1 MQQSLIDQDL
11 GASGRRD
18 KFKRVSKLA
27 LDLSVQSAE
36 GQCDYF
42 IASQL
47 GMLVR
52 CFSQVVEPSDSY
64 PDLAAVLDFLGMSI
78 QTAVGKA
85 HKPEVRPAM
94 KAVAPIHETELEPR
108 TMGAVAVANGR

>member
-11 GASGRRD
+11 GASSRRD
-18 KFKRVSKLA
+18 KFKRFSKLA
-27 LDLSVQSAE
+27 LDLSIQSAE

-52 CFSQVVEPSDSY
+52 DFSQAVDPSESY
-64 PDLAAVLDFLGMSI
+64 PDIAAVLDFLGMSI

-85 HKPEVRPAM
+85 SKPEGMPAM
-94 KAVAPIHETELEPR
+94 KAVSPIHETALEP
-108 TMGAVAVANGR
+108 VASGGRRSSH